1 MAFSYQPQHLAWK
14 ERVETE
20 LACSARSPRPQPGR
34 KGLPPLWTG
43 RSYQSEGT
51 IGRVRVKGLR
61 DKEVNLGY
69 TFGGYTSAKYAF
81 KGLDCP
87 DKAGFPQRR
96 YEEEL
101 RKLITEERRRQVEL
115 RAKLADLHH
124 SSSRVL

>member
-20 LACSARSPRPQPGR
+20 LAWSARTPRPQPGR

-43 RSYQSEGT
+43 RSYHEGT

-81 KGLDCP
+81 KGLDRP
-87 DKAGFPQRR
+87 EKTAFPQRR

-101 RKLITEERRRQVEL
+101 KKLIAEERRRQAEL
-115 RAKLADLHH
+115 RAKLADLP
-124 SSSRVL
+124 SR